1 MIHKGYKQKSGDN
14 NMAEDNSNLDTPAW
28 AEPHIT
34 NLAKI
39 HDRFDAGSNKIRT
52 FIEDNSVIAENYLK
66 FNVTVGDARDNF
78 REMITSSDV
87 EAYLDSLQKLKKLYE
102 SIQASCVRNRPMVE
116 RFPDAIMLMEDI
128 ESPPKELFEIH
139 DGKFPFVEK
148 DLTKLIKQ
156 CRQIRNIAEHISDEK
171 MTGLENQLRS
181 SWKMFLQKLV
191 PLRFNDIMELFV
203 SSLQIIEYIEDG
215 TKEIITDEYVETQL
229 RKYTDSSLTFS
240 EPELIKRALGA
251 NKWDKYIEVE
261 HKQDFEGEAEEAMA
275 INHLDYLM
283 REDSPNS
290 VIEINGLG
298 GLGKTKLARE
308 YILRSVDMELRHR
321 PKRYDY
327 YIYYTAK
334 SKQQGE
340 ISATYEGP
348 LKQSPGDWQYGGGDY
363 IENLG
368 FENFLE
374 NVQRMFNLKSA
385 NLEDHVIEYFAD
397 KQIFV
402 LLDNFEDVSN
412 DDIPRYKKFFNKFP
426 KDFKSRFVIT
436 SRRDRTYGGHSIIL
450 DRFNKMKAIEM
461 LYARYQFEIKRK
473 GTGVLTN
480 RLKELQDARDNQV
493 DLIQEVLSKVKPPI
507 ISDTSLLMTKET
519 LEKNL
524 RHPLYIRYLANLL
537 VNSTLIEK
545 TKALTGIK
553 EVLVFIIDDPEFR
566 FWEWHEDVINWMLEH
581 AFNNIKTYE
590 YCRTVLKILSK
601 GDEGIN
607 LADLFS
613 EFKKAHPGVEK
624 PHHEIE
630 KSLGQIKS
638 HREFL
643 DERSQSNVY
652 FLTSSAKKFLSSKL
666 SSSGISNVETHAESE
681 SRISEKGSGE
691 EIDFELALETL
702 LKNGLKNPQDFV
714 DGVYRLK
721 IFTESN
727 STNTSLEERA
737 LQALSKYAE
746 RLDLNDYSNEFLEFL
761 HLMKN
766 QKARF
771 DLICRRSEHFA
782 GEGSFEA
789 LGENSQI
796 IAMHLLGP
804 SNWPDYALNGPES
817 QNFGHLLI
825 LLLRIE
831 RNGLQKNVSSL
842 YSCINEL
849 IGKMESDEIEMFLND
864 YAFKD
869 DFEFFLKNRRQS
881 LEWSRKTQK
890 IFSEYVDEKPAE
902 VVGITKKFSIVPL
915 TEINEYWTLEF
926 HSGGLKNLEGAHGKI
941 YTVNWDL
948 ITQTITLF
956 VSPVPKIMEK
966 EVSIKAFQ
974 IEQKGLEKRKTSE
987 INQSLKASMI
997 STDTLFV
1004 EWTTGIRK
1012 GFPGL
1017 SVEPLELACD
1027 IFMVGELF
1035 NQSSFKA
1042 SKGLTR
1048 GQNMKKWYQDYYKGS
1063 TTSHSVAFMVGF
1075 HGNREESH
1083 ESISKILITEYNRR
1097 LKKYHSENAL
1107 SNKFYQKEDIPQ
1119 WEKQFSTLIHH
1130 ALSLLIP
1137 KVADEVEAMI
1147 GTRNKSNPPQ
1157 KRMSLDP
1164 RRRAWIDNQHKSEG
1178 NKQIV
1183 KREDCILPPM
1193 LNGALKELRGDTF
1206 IQKSSLRRILI
1217 QRGSLA
1223 AHIAAEKEVLKET
1236 HKGGIVLN
1244 NWDLIDEWIGSIIEY
1259 IFSQSDSSMNEI
1271 PKNDDYIVAIE
1282 DHHYNKFK

>member
-1 MIHKGYKQKSGDN
+1 
-14 NMAEDNSNLDTPAW
+14 MAEDNSNLDTPAW

-52 FIEDNSVIAENYLK
+52 FIKDNSVTKDNYEK
-66 FNVTVGDARDNF
+66 FKVTHGIDKDNF
-78 REMITSSDV
+78 RSMIFDSDV
-87 EAYLDSLQKLKKLYE
+87 KNYRNSIRTVLELKD
-102 SIQASCVRNRPMVE
+102 SIQSACKRHRPIAE
-116 RFPDAIMLMEDI
+116 RFCNVILNMVDI
-128 ESPPKELFEIH
+128 ENPPKELFDIH
-139 DGKFPFVEK
+139 DGKFPVDRKRLEEMMR
-148 DLTKLIKQ
+148 IN
-156 CRQIRNIAEHISDEK
+156 RQTRNCTDHISDEVVK
-171 MTGLENQLRS
+171 KDKLRQAGIH
-181 SWKMFLQKLV
+181 WGMFLEKIV
-191 PLRFNDIMELFV
+191 PLKFSDIMSIFV
-203 SSLQIIEYIEDG
+203 TNLQIIEFIEDG
-215 TKEIITDEYVETQL
+215 TREIIDHEYVETQM
-229 RKYTDSSLTFS
+229 RKYTDKSLTFS

-261 HKQDFEGEAEEAMA
+261 HKQDFEGEALESMA
-275 INHLDYLM
+275 INHLDFLM
-283 REDSPNS
+283 REDSS
-290 VIEINGLG
+290 HDVIEINGLG

-308 YILRSVDMELRHR
+308 YILRSVDMELKYR
-321 PKRYDY
+321 PIRYDY

-334 SKQQGE
+334 SKDQGE
-340 ISATYEGP
+340 IGATYGGP
-348 LKQSPGDWQYGGGDY
+348 LKESPGNWKHGGGDY
-363 IENLG
+363 IENLV
-368 FENFLE
+368 FEDFLE
-374 NVQRMFNLKSA
+374 KIKKLFNLKSTD
-385 NLEDHVIEYFAD
+385 LEERIIEHLS
-397 KQIFV
+397 KNRIFI

-412 DDIPRYKKFFNKFP
+412 EDIPRYKRFFTKFP
-426 KDFKSRFVIT
+426 KDFNSRFIIT
-436 SRRDRTYGGHSIIL
+436 SRRERTYGGHSIVL
-450 DRFNKMKAIEM
+450 DRFNKSKAIEM
-461 LYARYQFEIKRK
+461 LYARYQFEIGPNR
-473 GTGVLTN
+473 TNTAMTN
-480 RLKELQDARDNQV
+480 RLQELQEAINHGTDI
-493 DLIQEVLSKVKPPI
+493 IQGILDSVKPPV
-507 ISDTSLLMTKET
+507 ISDTSLLMTIET

-537 VNSTLIEK
+537 VNPTLIEK

-553 EVLVFIIDDPEFR
+553 EVLVSIIDDPQFR

-601 GDEGIN
+601 GDDGIN

-613 EFKKAHPGVEK
+613 EFKKAHPGVER

-666 SSSGISNVETHAESE
+666 SSSGISNVEIHAESE
-681 SRISEKGSGE
+681 NRISEKGSGE

-702 LKNGLKNPQDFV
+702 LKTGLKTPQDFV

-727 STNTSLEERA
+727 PTNTSLEERA

-804 SNWPDYALNGPES
+804 SNWPSYAINGPES
-817 QNFGHLLI
+817 QYFGHLLI

-849 IGKMESDEIEMFLND
+849 IGKMESNEIEVFLND

-881 LEWSRKTQK
+881 LEWSRKIQE

-915 TEINEYWTLEF
+915 AEINENWTLEF
-926 HSGGLKNLEGAHGKI
+926 HSGGLKDLEGAHGKI
-941 YTVNWDL
+941 YTANWDL

-956 VSPVPKIMEK
+956 VSPPAIIVETK
-966 EVSIKAFQ
+966 VSIKAFQ
-974 IEQKGLEKRKTSE
+974 IEQKGLERRKTSE
-987 INQSLKASMI
+987 INQSLKSSMI
-997 STDTLFV
+997 STDKLFV

-1017 SVEPLELACD
+1017 SVKPLELACD

-1042 SKGLTR
+1042 PKRLTR
-1048 GQNMKKWYQDYYKGS
+1048 GQNMKKLYQDYYKGS

-1075 HGNREESH
+1075 HGKQEESP
-1083 ESISKILITEYNRR
+1083 ETISKILITEYNRR
-1097 LKKYHSENAL
+1097 LKEYHSNVT
-1107 SNKFYQKEDIPQ
+1107 NKKFYQKEDIPR
-1119 WEKQFSTLIHH
+1119 WEKQFSTLIHQ

-1137 KVADEVEAMI
+1137 KVTDEVEAMI
-1147 GTRNKSNPPQ
+1147 GTRNKSKPPQ

-1164 RRRAWIDNQHKSEG
+1164 RRRAWIDNQDKSES
-1178 NKQIV
+1178 NEKII
-1183 KREDCILPPM
+1183 KREDCILPQI
-1193 LNGALKELRGDTF
+1193 LKSTLKQIGGDKF
-1206 IQKSSLRRILI
+1206 LQKASLRKILI

-1223 AHIAAEKEVLKET
+1223 LRISSEKKVLEET
-1236 HKGGIVLN
+1236 RKGGIVPN
-1244 NWDLIDEWIGSIIEY
+1244 NWDLIDEWIGSIIQY

-1271 PKNDDYIVAIE
+1271 PNNDDYIVAIE